1 MADAGDG
8 LERTMR
14 CPACGYTIRLSVDRV
29 CGACGIDA
37 AHPALAQIREADA
50 ALYGYKATY
59 DELIAKWQ
67 ELSQR
72 RYGLLA
78 TLIGTRGQA
87 AAQPA
92 VAQPAATAASATA
105 APAGAVLAPAGT
117 FFPDAAAAAAPA
129 AAYAQ
134 AAARAPAPMAPE
146 VRVPPFDS
154 RRFGG
159 AAPATPTP
167 PSRPA
172 RPVRATPRRLTAPA
186 LLGVSGA
193 SLLITSAI
201 VFIAVT
207 WQTFFPLAQGLIIIA
222 VAAATAYLSLW
233 LKRHDLSVSGGAVG
247 VVAMSFVGV
256 AIVAVDRQAG
266 VLGTFALPV
275 AAAFTAGAGLAL
287 SRAGIVWVGSTAAL
301 ALGPSAAGLTRAIA
315 VQPRVDDQLAWA
327 LAGPALA
334 LAVLAT
340 FRLWATAPSRV
351 ILRVAGV
358 ALLTLAPV
366 PLLLDIAWNGR
377 SSAFALAL
385 VLPLGALIALG
396 VPWPRFTLAPVSAL
410 ATTVVAA
417 LFWGGGAT
425 QAQTVAA
432 VAGVTALIAVAC
444 ALAPVQWRNPVLLGL
459 APAGAAI
466 AAAAVVVAV
475 QLLVLLGGGGRVAT
489 WLPFSPFSGLAVIV
503 GGVALAAP
511 GLWKPPPRWLKPV
524 AVIGSAFVVVGV
536 TEAAYSVAIH
546 TWPWQV
552 WAVSACFTVGA
563 IACVLSV
570 LLWHAIAARWV
581 AGIAATILATIAG
594 IDGAWAF
601 GGAEIPAPQGLACA
615 VIPLALLVAF
625 GRRWPRVTLAPAMLV
640 ASALGAGTAYFR
652 VGTWP
657 AAMTGA
663 VLVVAVVLWAGAR
676 LPSNWKAPILLG
688 ASPALALAV
697 AVGLGSIIPAIAGL
711 SGNNVTDA
719 RLAYDLWTS
728 GTTVLAGLALAAPGR
743 WKPRPQWS
751 RYVAIGVVGSVLVVM
766 GITEAAYWVA
776 IHAWPGEVWAVSAC
790 FTVGAVV
797 CVVSALLWQSGAAR
811 WVAGIAAAILA
822 TIAGIDGAWAF
833 GVAETPAPQGL
844 ACALIPLALLIAF
857 GRRWPRVTLGPA
869 ALVASAV
876 GAGTAYVTVV
886 TRPAAITGAV
896 LVVAVILWT
905 GVRLPAE
912 WKAPILLG
920 TSPTLALALAVAVG
934 SVFPV
939 VAGLAGG
946 HVSDAPWAYDLW
958 TSATTA
964 LAGIALGALPR
975 WRIGERLAGVLSV
988 GGSLVVTAAA
998 ASAAVSITDDWGGD
1012 AHQGLAV
1019 NVAIFALV
1027 SGALTVVWAT
1037 GAARLA
1043 HGIGS
1048 TVLLT
1053 IAGIQGSVAFS
1064 EPSASVGLGLAVV
1077 VAPIVV
1083 LVVFARWWPA
1093 VTLGPASF
1101 LFTLAIFAVSRHAE
1115 MSDATLFAM
1124 IAIGVALVAWVC
1136 WVVPTSWWR
1145 PLLVGAAPA
1154 VTIAIGIGFWAFVI
1168 AAWKVVSPGDAP
1180 DNASSAAWSIVGL
1193 AALGLAAM
1201 AARKWGETPTFLGL
1215 VETLGGAAW
1224 VGAAAA
1230 ATALTAVAWHGST
1243 ALIPVAA
1250 IAYSGIA
1257 AATARIWSRPVASWA
1272 VGGMATAWL
1281 TLVSLVG
1288 LVTLARK
1295 DVDWWQG
1302 VGAASVVVVVLAA
1315 LGYWWPRVTLGS
1327 AALLGSLLAVLSVVA
1342 KDASTIE
1349 VAFVA
1354 VVATAVLVWTAALVR
1369 TDARLPLR
1377 LGTVAVGALAPVAV
1391 IAVAGLAIARL
1402 VSVAVRDDR
1411 GTTSA
1416 WGAGIAVAAFAALLS
1431 LRAVRRVLTWVAV
1444 PFLVVA
1450 SASLPGHLTWLALGA
1465 IAAGALAAYH
1475 YAGPRLHL
1483 SADAAMVTAMF
1494 ACVWSARAD
1503 GSLALMTGVATAM
1516 AVSIAA
1522 RHHGALKGRALWLAP
1537 VTGAISAGMG
1547 AAALGFGV
1555 GVALAAAM
1563 IGALGV
1569 SIGCAA
1575 AGLDRKLAVTPT
1587 VVGIATVVIPLVS
1600 PAATRSGVALIIAG
1614 AGWLALAVLKW
1625 APGRWMSSGVLSLG
1639 TALVLVGAH
1648 VTVIEA
1654 YVAVPAIT
1662 VLAIGLWWLADDP
1675 EVRTFRALGP
1685 GLAVGLIPSLIALA
1699 MDPAHLARTLALTG
1713 ATVAL
1718 AIVGVAFR
1726 WFAPILATCVTAVT
1740 VSFTQ
1745 VFASEQIV
1753 PRWVSFGVV
1762 GSLLLAIAA
1771 TYEKLKKLR

>member
-1 MADAGDG
+1 VRAAPAPAGTFVP
-8 LERTMR
+8 E
-14 CPACGYTIRLSVDRV
+14 
-29 CGACGIDA
+29 A
-37 AHPALAQIREADA
+37 A
-50 ALYGYKATY
+50 
-59 DELIAKWQ
+59 
-67 ELSQR
+67 
-72 RYGLLA
+72 
-78 TLIGTRGQA
+78 
-87 AAQPA
+87 
-92 VAQPAATAASATA
+92 ATA
-105 APAGAVLAPAGT
+105 APA
-117 FFPDAAAAAAPA
+117 AAASAAAAPA
-129 AAYAQ
+129 T
-134 AAARAPAPMAPE
+134 AARAPTAPP
-146 VRVPPFDS
+146 
-154 RRFGG
+154 
-159 AAPATPTP
+159 P
-167 PSRPA
+167 PSRPV

-222 VAAATAYLSLW
+222 VAVATAYLSLW

-247 VVAMSFVGV
+247 VVAMAFVGV
-256 AIVAVDRQAG
+256 AIVAIDRPAD
-266 VLGTFALPV
+266 VLGTFAVPV
-275 AAAFTAGAGLAL
+275 AAVFTAGAGLAL
-287 SRAGIVWVGSTAAL
+287 SRAGVVWVGSTAAL
-301 ALGPSAAGLTRAIA
+301 ALGASAAGLTRAIA
-315 VQPRVDDQLAWA
+315 LLPRVDDRLAWA
-327 LAGPALA
+327 LAGPVLA

-340 FRLWATAPSRV
+340 FKLWATAPSRA

-377 SSAFALAL
+377 SPAFALAL
-385 VLPLGALIALG
+385 VLALGALIALG
-396 VPWPRFTLAPVSAL
+396 VPWPRFTLAPASAL

-432 VAGVTALIAVAC
+432 VAGATAVIAAAC
-444 ALAPVQWRNPVLLGL
+444 AAAPVRWRNPVLLGL

-466 AAAAVVVAV
+466 GAAAVVVAV
-475 QLLVLLGGGGRVAT
+475 QLLVLLGGGGHVAP
-489 WLPFSPFSGLAVIV
+489 WLPFSPFSGLAVII

-511 GLWKPPPRWLKPV
+511 GLWRPLPRWLKPV
-524 AVIGSAFVVVGV
+524 AALGSVLVVVGV
-536 TEAAYSVAIH
+536 TEAAYSVAIR

-563 IACVLSV
+563 IACILSA
-570 LLWHAIAARWV
+570 LLWHSIAARWI
-581 AGIAATILATIAG
+581 AGIAATVLATIAG

-615 VIPLALLVAF
+615 LIPLALLVAF
-625 GRRWPRVTLAPAMLV
+625 GRRWPRVTLGPAALV
-640 ASALGAGTAYFR
+640 ASAVGAGTAY
-652 VGTWP
+652 VTAGTRP
-657 AAMTGA
+657 AAITGA
-663 VLVVAVVLWAGAR
+663 VLLVAVILWSGAR
-676 LPSNWKAPILLG
+676 LPSEWKVPILLG
-688 ASPALALAV
+688 ASPALAVAV
-697 AVGLGSIIPAIAGL
+697 AIGVGSIIPAIAGL
-711 SGNNVTDA
+711 SGNNVSDA

-743 WKPRPQWS
+743 WKPRPRWL
-751 RYVAIGVVGSVLVVM
+751 RYAAIDVVGSVLVVM

-790 FTVGAVV
+790 FTGASVV
-797 CVVSALLWQSGAAR
+797 CVVSALLWRSGAAR
-811 WVAGIAAAILA
+811 WIAGIAATILA

-833 GVAETPAPQGL
+833 GVAEIPAPQGL

-857 GRRWPRVTLGPA
+857 GRRWPRVTLGSA
-869 ALVASAV
+869 ALVATTL
-876 GAGTAYVTVV
+876 GAGTAFVTLG

-896 LVVAVILWT
+896 FVVAVVLWA
-905 GVRLPAE
+905 GARLPVT

-920 TSPTLALALAVAVG
+920 VSPALTLALAVGVG
-934 SVFPV
+934 SVIPV
-939 VAGLAGG
+939 LAGLTVNEVPGAR
-946 HVSDAPWAYDLW
+946 WAYDLW

-964 LAGIALGALPR
+964 LAGIALAALPR
-975 WRIGERLAGVLSV
+975 WRVGERLAGVVSV
-988 GGSLVVTAAA
+988 AGSLVVTAAA
-998 ASAAVSITDDWGGD
+998 ASAAVSVTDSWGGD

-1019 NVAIFALV
+1019 NVAIFSLA
-1027 SGALTVVWAT
+1027 SAALTVVWAT
-1037 GAARLA
+1037 RAARLA

-1048 TVLLT
+1048 TMLLT
-1053 IAGIQGSVAFS
+1053 VAGIQGSLAFS
-1064 EPSASVGLGLAVV
+1064 EPSASLGLGLAVV

-1093 VTLGPASF
+1093 ITLGAASF
-1101 LFTLAIFAVSRHAE
+1101 LFTLAIVAVNRHAE
-1115 MSDATLFAM
+1115 MTDASLFGMVAVG
-1124 IAIGVALVAWVC
+1124 IALVAWVC
-1136 WVVPTSWWR
+1136 WVVPASWWK
-1145 PLLVGAAPA
+1145 PLLIGIAPA
-1154 VTIAIGIGFWAFVI
+1154 VTLAIGVGFWAFAI
-1168 AAWKVVSPGDAP
+1168 AAWKVVSPADAP

-1193 AALGLAAM
+1193 AALGVAAM
-1201 AARKWGETPTFLGL
+1201 AARKWGETPAFTEL

-1230 ATALTAVAWHGST
+1230 ATALTAVSWHGST
-1243 ALIPVAA
+1243 ALIPIAA

-1257 AATARIWSRPVASWA
+1257 AATARVWSRPVASWA
-1272 VGGMATAWL
+1272 VGGMATAWV
-1281 TLVSLVG
+1281 TVVSLVG
-1288 LVTLARK
+1288 LATLARK

-1302 VGAASVVVVVLAA
+1302 VGAASVAVVVLAA

-1327 AALLGSLLAVLSVVA
+1327 AALVGSLLAVLSVVA
-1342 KDASTIE
+1342 KGGSLIE

-1354 VVATAVLVWTAALVR
+1354 ALTTAILVWIAALVR
-1369 TDARLPLR
+1369 ADAAPPLR
-1377 LGTVAVGALAPVAV
+1377 LGTLPVGACVPPAVVAVSM
-1391 IAVAGLAIARL
+1391 LAIVRL
-1402 VSVAVRDDR
+1402 ASVAVRDDS

-1416 WGAGIAVAAFAALLS
+1416 WGAGIAIAALAALLS
-1431 LRAVRRVLTWVAV
+1431 LRSVRRVVTWVAL
-1444 PFLVVA
+1444 PLLVVA
-1450 SASLPGHLTWLALGA
+1450 SASLPGHVTWVVLGA
-1465 IAAGALAAYH
+1465 IAAGALAAYN
-1475 YAGPRLHL
+1475 YAGPRLHM
-1483 SADAAMVTAMF
+1483 SADAVMVTAMF
-1494 ACVWSARAD
+1494 ACVWSARTD
-1503 GSLALMTGVATAM
+1503 GSLALMTGVATVM

-1522 RHHGALKGRALWLAP
+1522 RHHGALKARALWLAP
-1537 VTGAISAGMG
+1537 VTGAISAGTG
-1547 AAALGFGV
+1547 AAALGAGV

-1575 AGLDRKLAVTPT
+1575 AGLDRKLGVTPA
-1587 VVGIATVVIPLVS
+1587 VVGTATVVIPLIS

-1614 AGWLALAVLKW
+1614 AGWLALAVLHW
-1625 APGRWMSSGVLSLG
+1625 RPGRWVSSGVLSLG
-1639 TALVLVGAH
+1639 MALVLVGAH
-1648 VTVIEA
+1648 VTVVEA

-1718 AIVGVAFR
+1718 AVVGVAFR
-1726 WFAPILATCVTAVT
+1726 WFAPILATSVTAVT

-1745 VFASEQIV
+1745 VFSSEQIV

>member
-1 MADAGDG
+1 MP
-8 LERTMR
+8 
-14 CPACGYTIRLSVDRV
+14 CPACGHTIRLSVDRV

-37 AHPALAQIREADA
+37 THPALAQIREADA
-50 ALYGYKATY
+50 TLYGYKATY
-59 DELIAKWQ
+59 DELIANWQ

-78 TLIGTRGQA
+78 TLIGTRGR
-87 AAQPA
+87 A
-92 VAQPAATAASATA
+92 VAQPAAPGVPAPAAPGASAPASTFLPASASSGDLFAAPAASPAADSATA
-105 APAGAVLAPAGT
+105 AHAR
-117 FFPDAAAAAAPA
+117 AAASVPAPVTS
-129 AAYAQ
+129 
-134 AAARAPAPMAPE
+134 APAP
-146 VRVPPFDS
+146 RVPAFDS

-159 AAPATPTP
+159 AAPTRPDRPA
-167 PSRPA
+167 RPA

-207 WQTFFPLAQGLIIIA
+207 WQTFFPLAQGLIISA

-287 SRAGIVWVGSTAAL
+287 SRVGVVWVGSTAAL
-301 ALGPSAAGLTRAIA
+301 ALGASAAGLTRAIA
-315 VQPRVDDQLAWA
+315 VQPRVDDRLAWA
-327 LAGPALA
+327 LVGPALA

-340 FRLWATAPSRV
+340 FRLWATAPSRAV
-351 ILRVAGV
+351 LRVVGV
-358 ALLTLAPV
+358 ALVTLAPV

-385 VLPLGALIALG
+385 VLPLGSLIALG
-396 VPWPRFTLAPVSAL
+396 VPWPRFTLAPASAL
-410 ATTVVAA
+410 ATIVVAA

-432 VAGVTALIAVAC
+432 VAGATAVIAAACAVA
-444 ALAPVQWRNPVLLGL
+444 PVRWRNPVLLGL

-466 AAAAVVVAV
+466 AAAAIVVAV

-489 WLPFSPFSGLAVIV
+489 WLPFSPFSGLAVMV

-511 GLWKPPPRWLKPV
+511 GLWRPQPRWLKPV
-524 AVIGSAFVVVGV
+524 AVVGSVFVVVGV

-563 IACVLSV
+563 IACILSA

-581 AGIAATILATIAG
+581 AGIAATLLATIAG

-615 VIPLALLVAF
+615 LIPLALLVAF
-625 GRRWPRVTLAPAMLV
+625 GRRWPRVTVGPAALV
-640 ASALGAGTAYFR
+640 ASAVGAGTAYVTVER
-652 VGTWP
+652 WP
-657 AAMTGA
+657 AAITGA

-676 LPSNWKAPILLG
+676 LPSEWKAPILLG
-688 ASPALALAV
+688 ASPALALAL
-697 AVGLGSIIPAIAGL
+697 AVGLGSIIAAIAGL
-711 SGNNVTDA
+711 SGNNVSDA

-743 WKPRPQWS
+743 WKPRPQWL
-751 RYVAIGVVGSVLVVM
+751 RHVAIGVVGSVLVVM

-797 CVVSALLWQSGAAR
+797 SVVSALLWQSRSAR
-811 WVAGIAAAILA
+811 WVAGIAATVLA

-833 GVAETPAPQGL
+833 GVAEIPAPQGL
-844 ACALIPLALLIAF
+844 ACALIPLALLVVF
-857 GRRWPRVTLGPA
+857 GRRWPKVTLGPA

-876 GAGTAYVTVV
+876 GAGTAYVTVE

-896 LVVAVILWT
+896 LVVAVVLWA
-905 GVRLPAE
+905 GARLPSE

-920 TSPTLALALAVAVG
+920 ASPALGLALAVGVG
-934 SVFPV
+934 SVIPV
-939 VAGLAGG
+939 LAGLAAS
-946 HVSDAPWAYDLW
+946 HVPDARWAYDLW

-975 WRIGERLAGVLSV
+975 WRIGERLAGVMSV

-998 ASAAVSITDDWGGD
+998 ASAAVSVSDNWGGD

-1019 NVAIFALV
+1019 NVAIFSLA
-1027 SGALTVVWAT
+1027 SAAFTVVWAT
-1037 GAARLA
+1037 RAARLA

-1053 IAGIQGSVAFS
+1053 VAGVQGSVAFS
-1064 EPSASVGLGLAVV
+1064 EPSASLGLGLAVV
-1077 VAPIVV
+1077 VAPVVV

-1093 VTLGPASF
+1093 LTLGAASF
-1101 LFTLAIFAVSRHAE
+1101 LFTVATFAVNRHAE
-1115 MSDATLFAM
+1115 MSDASLFGM
-1124 IAIGVALVAWVC
+1124 VAIGVAVVAWVC
-1136 WVVPTSWWR
+1136 WVAPKSWWK
-1145 PLLVGAAPA
+1145 PLLVGVVPA
-1154 VTIAIGIGFWAFVI
+1154 VTIVIGVGFWAFAV
-1168 AAWKVVSPGDAP
+1168 AAWRVVSPGDDPETAP
-1180 DNASSAAWSIVGL
+1180 FAAWSIAGL
-1193 AALGLAAM
+1193 AALGLAAI
-1201 AARKWGETPTFLGL
+1201 AARKWGATPSFTAFI
-1215 VETLGGAAW
+1215 EILGGAAW

-1230 ATALTAVAWHGST
+1230 ATALTTVEWHGST
-1243 ALIPVAA
+1243 ALIPVAT

-1257 AATARIWSRPVASWA
+1257 AATARVWSRPVASWA

-1281 TLVSLVG
+1281 TFVSLVG
-1288 LVTLARK
+1288 LATLARK

-1302 VGAASVVVVVLAA
+1302 VGAAGAVVVLLAA
-1315 LGYWWPRVTLGS
+1315 FGYWWPRVTLGS
-1327 AALLGSLLAVLSVVA
+1327 AALLGSLLVVLAVVA
-1342 KDASTIE
+1342 KGGDVIE

-1354 VVATAVLVWTAALVR
+1354 VLATAILVWTATLVR
-1369 TDARLPLR
+1369 SDARLPLR
-1377 LGTVAVGALAPVAV
+1377 LGTIPVGACAPVALV
-1391 IAVAGLAIARL
+1391 GVGGLAIARL
-1402 VSVAVRDDR
+1402 VTVAVRDDL
-1411 GTTSA
+1411 GATSA
-1416 WGAGIAVAAFAALLS
+1416 WGAGITIAAFAALLS
-1431 LRAVRRVLTWVAV
+1431 LRSVRRVVTWVAV

-1450 SASLPGHLTWLALGA
+1450 SASLPGHWTWIVLGA

-1483 SADAAMVTAMF
+1483 SADAVMATALF
-1494 ACVWSARAD
+1494 ACVWSARTD
-1503 GSLALMTGVATAM
+1503 GSLALMTGLVTVM

-1522 RHHGALKGRALWLAP
+1522 RHHGGLKGRGLWLAP
-1537 VTGAISAGMG
+1537 VTGAISAGTG
-1547 AAALGFGV
+1547 AVALGLGV

-1575 AGLDRKLAVTPT
+1575 AGLDRKLAVTPA
-1587 VVGIATVVIPLVS
+1587 VVGIATVVIPLIA

-1614 AGWLALAVLKW
+1614 AGWLALAVLGW
-1625 APGRWMSSGVLSLG
+1625 GPGRWMSSGVLSLG

-1662 VLAIGLWWLADDP
+1662 VLAIGLWWLVDDP
-1675 EVRTFRALGP
+1675 EMRTFRALGP
-1685 GLAVGLIPSLIALA
+1685 GLAVGLIPSLVALA

-1745 VFASEQIV
+1745 VFASDQIV

>member
-1 MADAGDG
+1 MVDAGDG
-8 LERTMR
+8 RERVMQ
-14 CPACGYTIRLSVDRV
+14 CPACGYTIRLQDDRV

-37 AHPALAQIREADA
+37 THPALAQIREADA
-50 ALYGYKATY
+50 TLYGYKATY
-59 DELIAKWQ
+59 DTLIANWQ

-72 RYGLLA
+72 RYDLLA
-78 TLIGTRGQA
+78 TLIGTRA
-87 AAQPA
+87 RA
-92 VAQPAATAASATA
+92 VAEP
-105 APAGAVLAPAGT
+105 
-117 FFPDAAAAAAPA
+117 AAPA
-129 AAYAQ
+129 AAAS
-134 AAARAPAPMAPE
+134 AFAPVASAPAP
-146 VRVPPFDS
+146 RVPAFDT
-154 RRFGG
+154 RRPGG
-159 AAPATPTP
+159 APPTRPDRPA
-167 PSRPA
+167 RPA
-172 RPVRATPRRLTAPA
+172 RPVRTTPRRLTAPA

-207 WQTFFPLAQGLIIIA
+207 WQTFFPLAQGLIIAA

-266 VLGTFALPV
+266 FLGAFALPV

-301 ALGPSAAGLTRAIA
+301 ALGASAAGLTRAIA
-315 VQPRVDDQLAWA
+315 VQPRVDDRLAWA
-327 LAGPALA
+327 LVGPALA

-340 FRLWATAPSRV
+340 FKLWATAPSRL

-358 ALLTLAPV
+358 ALMTLAPV

-385 VLPLGALIALG
+385 VLPLGALISLA
-396 VPWPRFTLAPVSAL
+396 VPWPRFTLAPASAL
-410 ATTVVAA
+410 ATILVAA
-417 LFWGGGAT
+417 LSWGGGAT

-432 VAGVTALIAVAC
+432 IAGATAVIAAAC
-444 ALAPVQWRNPVLLGL
+444 ALAPVRWRNPVLLGL

-466 AAAAVVVAV
+466 AATAVVVAV
-475 QLLVLLGGGGRVAT
+475 QLLVLLGGGGHVAA

-511 GLWKPPPRWLKPV
+511 GLWKPLPRWLKPV
-524 AVIGSAFVVVGV
+524 AAVGSVFVVVGV
-536 TEAAYSVAIH
+536 TEAGYSVAIH

-552 WAVSACFTVGA
+552 WAVSACFTAGA
-563 IACVLSV
+563 IACILSA
-570 LLWHAIAARWV
+570 LLWRSIAARWI

-601 GGAEIPAPQGLACA
+601 GGAEIPAPQGLACGL
-615 VIPLALLVAF
+615 IPLALLIAF
-625 GRRWPRVTLAPAMLV
+625 GRRWPKVTLAPATLV
-640 ASALGAGTAYFR
+640 ASALGAGTAYVR
-652 VGTWP
+652 VETWP
-657 AAMTGA
+657 AALTGA
-663 VLVVAVVLWAGAR
+663 VLLVAIILWAGAR
-676 LPSNWKAPILLG
+676 LPSAWKAPILLG

-697 AVGLGSIIPAIAGL
+697 AVGVGSILPAIAGL
-711 SGNNVTDA
+711 SGNNVNDA

-751 RYVAIGVVGSVLVVM
+751 RHAAIGVVGSVLVVM

-790 FTVGAVV
+790 FTVGAIV
-797 CVVSALLWQSGAAR
+797 CVVSALLWHSIAAR
-811 WVAGIAAAILA
+811 WVAGVAATLLV

-833 GVAETPAPQGL
+833 GVAEIPAPQGL
-844 ACALIPLALLIAF
+844 ACALVPLALLVAF

-876 GAGTAYVTVV
+876 GAASAYVAVG
-886 TRPAAITGAV
+886 TRPAAMTGAV
-896 LVVAVILWT
+896 LVVAVILWA
-905 GVRLPAE
+905 GARIPAE

-920 TSPTLALALAVAVG
+920 AAPALTLALVVGVG
-934 SVFPV
+934 SVTPV
-939 VAGLAGG
+939 LAGLAGN
-946 HVSDAPWAYDLW
+946 HMPDARWAYDLW

-975 WRIGERLAGVLSV
+975 WRVSERLAGVMSV
-988 GGSLVVTAAA
+988 AGSLVVTAAA
-998 ASAAVSITDDWGGD
+998 ASAAVSMTDSWGGD

-1019 NVAIFALV
+1019 NVGILSLASA
-1027 SGALTVVWAT
+1027 GLTVVWAT
-1037 GAARLA
+1037 RAARLA

-1048 TVLLT
+1048 TLLLT
-1053 IAGIQGSVAFS
+1053 VGGIQGSVAFS

-1083 LVVFARWWPA
+1083 LVVFARWWP
-1093 VTLGPASF
+1093 VITLGAASF
-1101 LFTLAIFAVSRHAE
+1101 LFTLAIFAVNRHAE
-1115 MSDATLFAM
+1115 MSDASLFGKV
-1124 IAIGVALVAWVC
+1124 AIGVALVAWVC
-1136 WVVPTSWWR
+1136 WVVPESWWK
-1145 PLLVGAAPA
+1145 PLLLGVAPA
-1154 VTIAIGIGFWAFVI
+1154 VTIAIGVGFWAFVV
-1168 AAWKVVSPGDAP
+1168 AAWKVVSPADAP
-1180 DNASSAAWSIVGL
+1180 DNTSSAAWSIVGL
-1193 AALGLAAM
+1193 AALGVAAM
-1201 AARKWGETPTFLGL
+1201 AARKWGQAPSFTEL
-1215 VETLGGAAW
+1215 VETLGGAAC

-1243 ALIPVAA
+1243 ALIAVAA

-1257 AATARIWSRPVASWA
+1257 AATARVWSRPVASWA

-1288 LVTLARK
+1288 LVTLAHK
-1295 DVDWWQG
+1295 EVDWWQG
-1302 VGAASVVVVVLAA
+1302 VGAASLVVVVLAA

-1342 KDASTIE
+1342 KGGSAIE

-1354 VVATAVLVWTAALVR
+1354 VLTTAVLVWIAALTR

-1377 LGTVAVGALAPVAV
+1377 LGTTVVGASAPVAL
-1391 IAVAGLAIARL
+1391 IAVTGLALARL
-1402 VSVAVRDDR
+1402 ASVAVRDDR

-1416 WGAGIAVAAFAALLS
+1416 WGAGVTVAAFVALLS
-1431 LRAVRRVLTWVAV
+1431 LPSVRRVVTWVVV

-1483 SADAAMVTAMF
+1483 SADAVMLTALF
-1494 ACVWSARAD
+1494 ACAWSARTN
-1503 GSLALMTGVATAM
+1503 GSLALATGATTVM

-1537 VTGAISAGMG
+1537 LTGAISAGMG
-1547 AAALGFGV
+1547 AVALGLGV

-1575 AGLDRKLAVTPT
+1575 AGLDRKLAITPT
-1587 VVGIATVVIPLVS
+1587 VVGIATVVIPLIS
-1600 PAATRSGVALIIAG
+1600 PGATRSGVALLIAG
-1614 AGWLALAVLKW
+1614 AGWLALAVLQW
-1625 APGRWMSSGVLSLG
+1625 RPGRWLSSLVLSVG
-1639 TALVLVGAH
+1639 MALILVGAR
-1648 VTVIEA
+1648 VTVVEA

-1675 EVRTFRALGP
+1675 EMRTFRALAP
-1685 GLAVGLIPSLIALA
+1685 GLAIGLVPSLIALA
-1699 MDPAHLARTLALTG
+1699 FDPAHLARTLALTA
-1713 ATVAL
+1713 ATVVL
-1718 AIVGVAFR
+1718 AIVGVGFR
-1726 WFAPILATCVTAVT
+1726 WFAPILATCVTALT

-1745 VFASEQIV
+1745 AFASEQQQIV
-1753 PRWVSFGVV
+1753 PRWVSIGVA
-1762 GSLLLAIAA
+1762 GSLLLVIAA